1 MRWLNRIS
9 SLVLAG
15 FSILIFVSS
24 LELGI
29 GTFGEP
35 GPGLMGFLAS
45 MLLFFL
51 SLTIFVKEMRK
62 SGMPAVEG
70 AEQPHIGWENLT
82 KPLTLAIALCFYT
95 FALGTLGYLL
105 STTLLMFLMLFIYS
119 PRKWYVHLVLAIVIV
134 NASYLVF
141 YKWLGVLL
149 PAGILRM
156 VW

>member
-9 SLVLAG
+9 SLVLVG
-15 FSILIFVSS
+15 FSILIFISS

-35 GPGLMGFLAS
+35 GSGLMGFLTS
-45 MLLFFL
+45 TLLFFL
-51 SLTIFVKEMRK
+51 SLIILVKEMWK
-62 SGMPAVEG
+62 SKTPAVEG
-70 AEQPHIGWENLT
+70 TERLHIGRENLT
-82 KPLTLAIALCFYT
+82 KPLVLAIALCCYT
-95 FALGTLGYLL
+95 FVLGTLGYLL

-119 PRKWYVHLVLAIVIV
+119 PRKWCVHLVLAIVIV
-134 NASYLVF
+134 NVSYLVF